1 MSLVTRALRAV
12 RPATVFFALL
22 LLSTTGLGVVLFLTP
37 PPPVGAYYV
46 FGPENF
52 MRAAGQPVIETRHFA
67 AAQTGGG
74 FTLRVHNGGR
84 DGQFAR
90 ASGLHIHLNNKFIIT
105 PTDFGQQVGLLE
117 RGITLTADNTLSVKV
132 DGAQGSGVTVEIE
145 GFDIDPPTITA
156 HAQPAPN
163 AAGWNNTA
171 VTVAFTCADA
181 VSGVAS
187 CTPPAGVNAD
197 GANQTV
203 NGMATD
209 RAGNTSTTGVT
220 LNVDRTPP
228 ALTITSPADGASVNE
243 ATLAVAGT
251 AADALS
257 GLTNVTCDDAP
268 AAVSGPSF
276 NCPVQLDEGANVV
289 VVRARDV
296 AGNEASVSLNI
307 TFDEATTATVVP
319 DVRGYGQSFA
329 VATLASSR
337 LRAGSVTRA
346 QSDVLPAGYVLQQ
359 SRAAG
364 TTTQTSTAVDLVVS
378 DGPGF
383 TPAPISFAVDAGI
396 APPAGA
402 ALPGFP
408 DGGPRPL
415 AVLTDET
422 GHPAPF
428 VENELLV
435 MTNDAAA
442 LDAFVARWQGVVL
455 FSYDASARG
464 LSGLSRM
471 HLVRVNTSLADPSRL
486 PEDVRRITP
495 GGQGLHRVS
504 SAAGL
509 RLLAAA
515 TREAA
520 DGLMCVVNF
529 VGLGDDFRSNS
540 TSESGDCFL
549 SDGTTRC
556 GGYSSNTYNW
566 FFMRQDGNQAFGS
579 MDIGVTAAWT
589 ALDQTGRL
597 GNRVQVAV
605 LDMGFWP
612 DDDYP
617 EWSIFFPNVP
627 PPGLGDRSVPPVY
640 TPNPQFC
647 GLFDFCPWHGTNVL
661 GAAMGVPDNG
671 FGGAGPGGPVAEPIL
686 INTLYDFGSG
696 IPAVAEAAVLGADII
711 VMSYSTP
718 VPAPLAWSVVPFNTA
733 TLAAR
738 EIGGVMLFASAGNWN
753 SNVDAS
759 FLGVETV
766 WYTPCE
772 NGGVICVGA
781 LGRNVTTRADYSNH
795 GDEEVDIFAPGT
807 VWVGPDP
814 FSPGDAAQEVNGTSF
829 AAPYAAGVAALIM
842 AANPNL
848 DESQVEDYLIARA
861 WTSNDPQVR
870 IYVNAFSAVTGALGN
885 TPPVVNVMSPLNN
898 STVGRGTPLPLVAN
912 TEDPEDPSLIVSWT
926 SDLDGPIGTG
936 NRITPNALSFGT
948 HRITAT
954 VTDSGGFTDTET
966 RTVNIVNDQPPS
978 VTINTP
984 ADRGIYQRG
993 QLVGLSGMSSDAN
1006 NPPGFRLTDAEVSWS
1021 LDGSPTPF
1029 ANGHTATLNVDNTLR
1044 PGVHIL
1050 AFNGDDRAGNAAFT
1064 ASDFISFNV
1073 EPGGPLPGQP
1083 PSATVNYPADGA
1095 TFGPSDVGGNRFA
1108 ADVLMLGEA
1117 TDPEDG
1123 ALPPGALVWTTRRD
1137 GNSEETL
1144 GFGNSLT
1151 VRLFTS
1157 GLTVSTEH
1165 LLTLYATDSD
1175 GNISSRSV
1183 RIYLNF
1189 PDADGD
1195 GMTTDEELQR
1205 GTNSNDV
1212 DTDDDGVWDGA
1223 EIFLGTDPNNAASE
1237 PVDIPTGTLFAATS
1251 GFPGGSALT
1260 LVSPSD
1266 GSFGVLGRPP
1276 GVLGGFGLAFGE
1288 PPNLT
1293 TSAPLYISVG
1303 DRLFTYEPLSGAA
1316 TEVGRY
1322 TLPGGAQTSVL
1333 QIAYNRADRMLYGIE
1348 EGAPPDFLSTGQLL
1362 RINPATAQAERVGD
1376 GTQNPRL
1383 NALAFSYN
1391 GALYGV
1397 AERVAPDTSDRLVEL
1412 DRATGLVTREQGPL
1426 GFPTVFG
1433 LTFRGGNLI
1442 AGRFVANDE
1451 GQLLTVNTTTGAG
1464 AHLSTLARPVFG
1476 MTVKPCQAP
1485 CTAPPSSVTVG
1496 GSLTHVEVADFNAD
1510 GHADVVAADAPG
1522 DRVVLLRGNGNGT
1535 FQPPLGFTAG
1545 DNPNSLAVADLN
1557 GDQRPDVVAGNRSAQ
1572 TVSVLLND
1580 GVGGFLPAAHF
1591 AVGGDASS
1599 LQTIALA
1606 EMTGDQWLDLVAG
1619 VNASGGGSLSLLAG
1633 DGAGGFGSPQFTSAA
1648 GANIVSI
1655 AVGDLNGDIGAG
1667 NRLNLDVVAVML
1679 FDGPLV
1685 LFGDGAG
1692 GFPSR
1697 AAYHNAVLPG
1707 DISLGDL
1714 DGDGLADV
1722 VMPDFEHRRVL
1733 VYRNNGAGG
1742 FLPVTDHL
1750 VGSLRA
1756 PVATRIAD
1764 LTGEGRPDIVTA
1776 NSESVSMLIGEPGGG
1791 FTLSS
1796 GSPLFIG
1803 ATPRHLAT
1811 GDLNGD
1817 GWPDVVT
1824 ANSQGTITLI
1834 LNNPPF

>member
-22 LLSTTGLGVVLFLTP
+22 LFSTTGLGVVLFLTP

-90 ASGLHIHLNNKFIIT
+90 ASGLHVHLNNKFIIT
-105 PTDFGQQVGLLE
+105 PTDFGEQVGLLE
-117 RGITLTADNTLSVKV
+117 RGITLAADNTLSVKV

-145 GFDIDPPTITA
+145 GFDIDLPTITA

-163 AAGWNNTA
+163 TAGWNNTA

-181 VSGVAS
+181 VSGIAS

-203 NGMATD
+203 NGTATD
-209 RAGNTSTTGVT
+209 RAGNTATTGVT

-228 ALTITSPADGASVNE
+228 ALGINSPADGSSVNE

-257 GLTNVTCDDAP
+257 GLTTVTCDDAP
-268 AAVSGPSF
+268 AAVSGPNF
-276 NCPVQLDEGANVV
+276 NCPVQLDEGTNVV

-307 TFDEATTATVVP
+307 TFEATTTATVVP

-329 VATLASSR
+329 VATLATSR

-402 ALPGFP
+402 QLPAFG

-415 AVLTDET
+415 AVMTDET

-471 HLVRVNTSLADPSRL
+471 YLVRVNTSLADPSRL

-504 SAAGL
+504 SEAGL

-529 VGLGDDFRSNS
+529 VGMGGDFRGRS
-540 TSESGDCFL
+540 TREADNCSG
-549 SDGTTRC
+549 C
-556 GGYSSNTYNW
+556 GDYSSDTYDW
-566 FFMRQDGNQAFGS
+566 DFMQAGS
-579 MDIGVTAAWT
+579 TQDIGVTEAWT
-589 ALDQTGRL
+589 ALAKTERL
-597 GNRVQVAV
+597 ENKVKIAI
-605 LDMGFWP
+605 LDMGFVP
-612 DDDYP
+612 SDDFP
-617 EWSIFFPNVP
+617 EGLIAFPNVP
-627 PPGLGDRSVPPVY
+627 PLGAGGPLLPPLY
-640 TPNPQFC
+640 TPSLQFC
-647 GLFDFCPWHGTNVL
+647 SGFTLCPWHGTNVL
-661 GAAMGVPDNG
+661 GAAMGVPDNN
-671 FGGAGPGGPVAEPIL
+671 FGGAGPGGPVAEPIA
-686 INTLYDFGSG
+686 IYTLGDFTSG

-711 VMSYSTP
+711 VMSYYVP
-718 VPAPLAWSVVPFNTA
+718 VPHIFSWSVLPFNAA

-738 EIGGVMLFASAGNWN
+738 EIGGTMLFAISGNEGDD
-753 SNVDAS
+753 VDDRVAVFGFES
-759 FLGVETV
+759 L

-772 NGGVICVGA
+772 NGGVICVGGLA
-781 LGRNVTTRADYSNH
+781 DNETTRAGYSNY
-795 GDEEVDIFAPGT
+795 GNEEVDIFAPGT

-814 FSPGDAAQEVNGTSF
+814 GSPGNAAQQVSGTSY

-842 AANPNL
+842 AANPSLNQ
-848 DESQVEDYLIARA
+848 EEVEEIMMSNARPSSDA
-861 WTSNDPQVR
+861 TVSR
-870 IYVNAFSAVTGALGN
+870 YINAYGAVIDALGN
-885 TPPVVNVMSPLNN
+885 APPSVGIRSPANN
-898 STVGRGTPLPLVAN
+898 AIIGRGTPLPLVAH
-912 TEDPEDPSLIVSWT
+912 TEDPEDPLPTVEWT

-936 NRITPNALSFGT
+936 NRINPNALSFGA
-948 HRITAT
+948 HRLTAT
-954 VTDSGGFTDTET
+954 VTDSGGFTDKHSI
-966 RTVNIVNDQPPS
+966 TVNIVNDQPPS

-984 ADRGIYQRG
+984 ADRGVYQRG

-1021 LDGSPTPF
+1021 LNGSPTPF
-1029 ANGHTATLNVDNTLR
+1029 ANGHTATLSVDNTLR

-1050 AFNGDDRAGNAAFT
+1050 AFTGDDRAGNAAFT

-1083 PSATVNYPADGA
+1083 PSATINYPADGA

-1108 ADVLMLGEA
+1108 ADVLMLCEA

-1137 GNSEETL
+1137 GNGEETL

-1151 VRLFTS
+1151 ARLFTS

-1175 GNISSRSV
+1175 GNVSSRSV
-1183 RIYLNF
+1183 RVYLNF

-1223 EIFLGTDPNNAASE
+1223 EVFLGTDPNNAASE

-1260 LVSPSD
+1260 LVNPSD

-1303 DRLFTYEPLSGAA
+1303 DRLFTYEPLGGVA

-1322 TLPGGAQTSVL
+1322 TLPGGTPTSVL

-1348 EGAPPDFLSTGQLL
+1348 EGAPPDLLSTGQLL
-1362 RINPATAQAERVGD
+1362 RINPATAQAERVGA

-1383 NALAFSYN
+1383 NTLAFSYN

-1412 DRATGLVTREQGPL
+1412 DRATGLITRNIGPL

-1433 LTFRGGNLI
+1433 LTFRGGQLL

-1451 GQLLTVNTTTGAG
+1451 GQLLTVNTTTGVG

-1510 GHADVVAADAPG
+1510 GRADVVAADAPG
-1522 DRVVLLRGNGNGT
+1522 DRVVLLRGNGDGT

-1572 TVSVLLND
+1572 TVSVLLSD

-1599 LQTIALA
+1599 LHTIALA
-1606 EMTGDQWLDLVAG
+1606 DMTGDHILDLVAG
-1619 VNASGGGSLSLLAG
+1619 VNVSGGGSLSLLAG
-1633 DGAGGFGSPQFTSAA
+1633 DGAGGFGAPQLTPA
-1648 GANIVSI
+1648 GRADILSI

-1714 DGDGLADV
+1714 NGDGRADV
-1722 VMPDFEHRRVL
+1722 AMPDFEHRRVL

-1776 NSESVSMLIGEPGGG
+1776 NSESVSMLIGDPGGG
-1791 FTLSS
+1791 FTLSF